1 VILLAA
7 VSQQPDVSAFFAG
20 FELSLGIAF
29 TVIVGLIGLSIL
41 RRMVNT

>member
-1 VILLAA
+1 VIA
-7 VSQQPDVSAFFAG
+7 VVSDQPDIGAFIAG

-29 TVIVGLIGLSIL
+29 AVIVALVGLSIL